1 MAGRLRDYLPSDV
14 SLMAFFPLCLLSA
27 VNQSDDTGPN
37 ETCRQTKRPYGPF
50 LNAMSEPQETS
61 AEHLLI
67 QRLKRRDTTAMMDLY
82 DRYGKLVYSVILRAV
97 KDQAMAEDLTQEAL
111 LRVWNR
117 IGTFNEEKGNLEG
130 WLVTVARNR
139 AFDYMRAVR
148 HTPETVS
155 ADFGDLARSRQ
166 FSMHANQAERATN
179 QQAVLA
185 ALGSLNPD
193 QRAVIELTHFEGM
206 SQSEIA
212 RQLQKPLGTVKGLVR
227 SALKSLRH
235 ILVEADL
242 A

>member
-1 MAGRLRDYLPSDV
+1 MTICHLIFR
-14 SLMAFFPLCLLSA
+14 SA
-27 VNQSDDTGPN
+27 QSSGDAYSGVQAKNARRGAIGSSSVHAMDA
-37 ETCRQTKRPYGPF
+37 GPF
-50 LNAMSEPQETS
+50 LIDMSESTATS
-61 AEHLLI
+61 SEHSLI
-67 QRLKRRDTTAMMDLY
+67 QRLKRRDTTAMLEFY

-148 HTPETVS
+148 NTPETVS
-155 ADFGDLARSRQ
+155 ANFGDREHPQQSTAQ
-166 FSMHANQAERATN
+166 DNQAERIAN
-179 QQAVLA
+179 QQAVRT
-185 ALGSLNPD
+185 ALGSLSPD

-212 RQLQKPLGTVKGLVR
+212 RRLQKPLGTVKGLVR
-227 SALKSLRH
+227 SALKSLRNV
-235 ILVEADL
+235 LVGADL